1 MQHVQQ
7 LPLVL
12 VQALDLDVEDGVGV
26 QGDPLLALGPAGKG
40 LLVVPLDLLQP
51 GEHRRVI
58 GEAVQVRQVPG
69 VGEIPVADAVPDQ
82 AVQAGVD
89 LADPAAVVHAVG
101 DVSELVRLHAAGVP
115 EHVAAENV
123 GVQGGHAVDGHAPGD
138 AEIGHV
144 HHAVPDNRHFLR
156 LFGVVIEVVHLLL
169 PAPRDLLHD
178 LPDAGQQ
185 GLEQPLG
192 PALQCLG
199 QHGVVGIGHGV
210 AGDVP
215 GLVPAQ
221 ARVVD
226 EDAHQLRDHQRRV
239 GVVDLDDVLLVEV
252 LQGAVGLDVPAGDGL
267 QGGRHEEILLLQ
279 PQGLALVVV
288 VLGIEDGADGV
299 GHGPLL
305 VGLQV
310 LPLAEQLHI
319 NGLGALGVPQAQGV
333 HMVGVVA
340 RHQHIAGDGQHPGI
354 VLVDHHQVAVVPPG
368 ADPAAEVNFLG
379 LLGLGHQPRVP
390 QVQPVVGQLHLLT
403 VHDLLL
409 ENAQLIADGV
419 AGGGNVQG
427 GHAVQIAGGQA
438 AQAAVAKARVR
449 LHVEDIRG
457 GEAQLLHRLGQLGQ
471 NAQVVCVFHEAAA
484 HQELQGHIVHP
495 LFLLLLGA
503 LLGVH
508 AAHGHNVPQG
518 QGAGLHDLP
527 VGGLLFRAAIVQ
539 AQLLLDGLLQGV
551 FGISHLVVPP

>member
-1 MQHVQQ
+1 M
-7 LPLVL
+7 
-12 VQALDLDVEDGVGV
+12 D
-26 QGDPLLALGPAGKG
+26 
-40 LLVVPLDLLQP
+40 
-51 GEHRRVI
+51 
-58 GEAVQVRQVPG
+58 
-69 VGEIPVADAVPDQ
+69 
-82 AVQAGVD
+82 
-89 LADPAAVVHAVG
+89 
-101 DVSELVRLHAAGVP
+101 
-115 EHVAAENV
+115 
-123 GVQGGHAVDGHAPGD
+123 
-138 AEIGHV
+138 
-144 HHAVPDNRHFLR
+144 
-156 LFGVVIEVVHLLL
+156 
-169 PAPRDLLHD
+169 
-178 LPDAGQQ
+178 
-185 GLEQPLG
+185 
-192 PALQCLG
+192 
-199 QHGVVGIGHGV
+199 
-210 AGDVP
+210 
-215 GLVPAQ
+215 
-221 ARVVD
+221 
-226 EDAHQLRDHQRRV
+226 
-239 GVVDLDDVLLVEV
+239 
-252 LQGAVGLDVPAGDGL
+252 
-267 QGGRHEEILLLQ
+267 
-279 PQGLALVVV
+279 
-288 VLGIEDGADGV
+288 V

-354 VLVDHHQVAVVPPG
+354 VLVDYHQVSVVPPG

-379 LLGLGHQPRVP
+379 LLGLGHQPRIP
-390 QVQPVVGQLHLLT
+390 QVQPVVGQLHLLA

-449 LHVEDIRG
+449 LHVEDVRG

-471 NAQVVCVFHEAAA
+471 DPQVIGVFHQAAA